1 MRAARQMTK
10 GRRHDE
16 VGAAD
21 QGQALVEFA
30 LVLPILV
37 FFVFM
42 ALQVAMILGAY
53 VSVIQLARHS
63 ARYVAVHAEMY
74 DNEIL
79 AQAIEPNTPSNLDY
93 NDFVSITID
102 AGVCDSGDSS
112 TNPCSDR
119 VAGDPVTVSLR
130 YNAADLMFLPT
141 TFFGFTIPTTLPD
154 LSATM
159 VVE

>member
-1 MRAARQMTK
+1 MVERGDHQRAGHEET
-10 GRRHDE
+10 
-16 VGAAD
+16 
-21 QGQALVEFA
+21 GQALVEFS

-63 ARYVAVHAEMY
+63 ARYVAVHPEMY

-79 AQAIEPNTPSNLDY
+79 TQAIEPATPSNLDY
-93 NDFVSITID
+93 DDFVTITID
-102 AGVCDSGDSS
+102 TGVCDSGNSS
-112 TNPCSDR
+112 TNPCADR
-119 VAGDPVTVSLR
+119 VSGDPVTVSLQ

-141 TFFGFTIPTTLPD
+141 TFFGFTIPTTLPN

>member
-1 MRAARQMTK
+1 MRILK
-10 GRRHDE
+10 RHAHAGIAPE
-16 VGAAD
+16 K
-21 QGQALVEFA
+21 GQAMVEFA

-63 ARYVAVHAEMY
+63 ARYVAVHPEMY
-74 DNEIL
+74 DNEIMD
-79 AQAIEPNTPSNLDY
+79 QAVEPSTPTNLDY
-93 NDFVSITID
+93 GDFLSITID
-102 AGVCDSGDSS
+102 PGVCDSGDSS

-119 VAGDPVTVSLR
+119 IAGDPVTVSLQ

-141 TFFGFTIPTTLPD
+141 TFFGFTIPTTLPS